1 MDFREARPDDRAA
14 IREITRRSLETS
26 YSLSPTTIEGAVE
39 EWYSPEQYA
48 EKLDDGDTL
57 LLVCEVDDIVGFSEA
72 VLIAEGG
79 QADLLWLHVHPDHR
93 GQGIGERL
101 YEQTEQRLTEMGAD
115 YLRGRVLADN
125 QLGSTFYEQRGFQHV
140 DEETIEIDDDNYV
153 EYIYSNA
160 VSRQLQ
166 SLVTDDGRVVYVD
179 RTDEEVGS
187 DAPFNVV
194 LEDPNGESHYGYFCA
209 NCEALANAM
218 SANGRIKCGS
228 CGNTRKPTRWDA
240 SYL

>member
-1 MDFREARPDDRAA
+1 MAHAQLAVRPDVAHRGE
-14 IREITRRSLETS
+14 R
-26 YSLSPTTIEGAVE
+26 G
-39 EWYSPEQYA
+39 
-48 EKLDDGDTL
+48 
-57 LLVCEVDDIVGFSEA
+57 
-72 VLIAEGG
+72 
-79 QADLLWLHVHPDHR
+79 PDHR
-93 GQGIGERL
+93 GQGIGEKL
-101 YEQTEQRLTEMGAD
+101 YTDTEQRLSELGAE

-125 QLGSTFYEQRGFQHV
+125 QIGADFYEDRGFEQV
-140 DEETIEIDDDNYV
+140 DEEQIDIDDDRYV

-166 SLVTDDGRVVYVD
+166 SLVTDDGDVVYVD

-194 LEDPNGESHYGYFCA
+194 LEDPDGESQYGYYCT
-209 NCEALANAM
+209 NCERLANAM
-218 SANGRIKCGS
+218 SANGRIQCAK

>member
-1 MDFREARPDDRAA
+1 MELREARPDDRAA
-14 IREITRRSLETS
+14 VREITRRSLETS

-39 EWYSPEQYA
+39 EWYGDEQFEA
-48 EKLDDGDTL
+48 KLDRDDTL
-57 LLVCEVDDIVGFSEA
+57 LVVCEVEAIVGFSEA
-72 VLIAEGG
+72 VLVAEGG

-93 GQGIGERL
+93 GQGIGQAL
-101 YEQTEQRLTEMGAD
+101 YEHTEEHLTGMGAE
-115 YLRGRVLADN
+115 YIRGRVLADN
-125 QLGSTFYEQRGFQHV
+125 QMGASFYEERGFEQV
-140 DEETIEIDDDNYV
+140 DEERLAIDDDNYV

-166 SLVTDDGRVVYVD
+166 SLVTDDGSVVYID

-187 DAPFNVV
+187 DAPFNIV
-194 LEDPNGESHYGYFCA
+194 LEDPDGESHYGYFCTS
-209 NCEALANAM
+209 CDELANAM
-218 SANGRIKCGS
+218 SANGRIRCAT

>member
-1 MDFREARPDDRAA
+1 MDIRAARPEDRDAV
-14 IREITRRSLETS
+14 REITKRSLETS
-26 YSLSPTTIEGAVE
+26 YSLSPATIEGAVE
-39 EWYSPEQYA
+39 EWYGEDA
-48 EKLDDGDTL
+48 FEEKVESDDTVF
-57 LLVCEVDDIVGFSEA
+57 LVSEVDEVVGFSEG
-72 VLIAEGG
+72 VLVAEGG
-79 QADLLWLHVHPDHR
+79 QADILWLHVHPDHR
-93 GQGIGERL
+93 GQGIGEEL
-101 YEQTEQRLTEMGAD
+101 YEHLAGRLEEMGAE

-125 QLGSTFYEQRGFQHV
+125 QMGATFYEDRGFEQV
-140 DEETIEIDDDNYV
+140 DEERIEIDDDRHV

-160 VSRQLQ
+160 VSRQLR

-194 LEDPNGESHYGYFCA
+194 LEDPEGETHYGYFCT
-209 NCEALANAM
+209 NCDELANAM
-218 SANGRIKCGS
+218 SANGRIKCAE